1 MQNNLSEQIRNC
13 FRHAE
18 DCARKAAEQTDPNL
32 KQDFL
37 ELEESWLFLA
47 RSFEYNERL
56 SDFSDEIAGCER
68 DLDRQSASKFD
79 PDIASRE
86 RARSHGA
93 VASERFRCSS
103 NAEEQGAKRR
113 QDERRR
119 SGACSPQCAWRG
131 A

>member
-1 MQNNLSEQIRNC
+1 MLNNLSEQIRDC
-13 FRHAE
+13 YRHAQ
-18 DCARKAAEQTDPNL
+18 DCARKAAKHADPKL

-47 RSFEYNERL
+47 RSFEFNERL

-79 PDIASRE
+79 PDLASRE

-93 VASERFRCSS
+93 VARRFGLQPVPKTPS
-103 NAEEQGAKRR
+103 
-113 QDERRR
+113 
-119 SGACSPQCAWRG
+119 
-131 A
+131 